1 MKEEIKDVCAAL
13 STLKNDIL
21 LLTHILMKKFNL
33 FLLYYGSLLHTIFL
47 FPILYKANIHPNNPI
62 YWAFL
67 LNHIM
72 FSYFLLVRGIAY
84 GISKTI
90 DIISHEEAAK
100 TIQEELNK
108 NN

>member
-1 MKEEIKDVCAAL
+1 MIEEIKDVCAAL

-33 FLLYYGSLLHTIFL
+33 FILKFGSILHTLFI

-100 TIQEELNK
+100 TIQEDINK

>member
-1 MKEEIKDVCAAL
+1 MIEEIKDVCAAL

-21 LLTHILMKKFNL
+21 LYTHILMKKFNL
-33 FLLYYGSLLHTIFL
+33 FILKFGSILHTLFI

-100 TIQEELNK
+100 TIQEDINK

>member
-100 TIQEELNK
+100 TIQEDINK

>member
-1 MKEEIKDVCAAL
+1 MKERIKDVCAAL

-33 FLLYYGSLLHTIFL
+33 FILKFGSILHTLFI

-62 YWAFL
+62 YWSFL

>member
-21 LLTHILMKKFNL
+21 LYTHILMKKFNL
-33 FLLYYGSLLHTIFL
+33 FILKFGSILHTLFI

-100 TIQEELNK
+100 TIQENINK

>member
-1 MKEEIKDVCAAL
+1 MKERIKDVCAAL

-33 FLLYYGSLLHTIFL
+33 FILKFGSILHTLFI

-100 TIQEELNK
+100 TIQEDINK

>member
-1 MKEEIKDVCAAL
+1 MKEEINDVCAAL

-33 FLLYYGSLLHTIFL
+33 FILKFGSILHTLFI

-100 TIQEELNK
+100 TIQEDINK

>member
-21 LLTHILMKKFNL
+21 LYTHILMKKFNL
-33 FLLYYGSLLHTIFL
+33 FILKFGSILHTLFI

>member
-21 LLTHILMKKFNL
+21 LYTHILMKKFNL
-33 FLLYYGSLLHTIFL
+33 FILKFGSILHTLFI

-90 DIISHEEAAK
+90 DIISHEEDAK
-100 TIQEELNK
+100 TIQENINK

>member
-33 FLLYYGSLLHTIFL
+33 FILKFGSILHTLFI

-67 LNHIM
+67 LNHIT

>member
-21 LLTHILMKKFNL
+21 LYTHILMKKFNL

-47 FPILYKANIHPNNPI
+47 FPILYKANIHPNSPI

-67 LNHIM
+67 LNHLM
-72 FSYFLLVRGIAY
+72 FAYFVFIRGCAL
-84 GISKTI
+84 GIRQTI
-90 DIISHEEAAK
+90 NIIEHENAEKA
-100 TIQEELNK
+100 IQEDINK

>member
-33 FLLYYGSLLHTIFL
+33 FILKFGSILHTLFI

-67 LNHIM
+67 LNHIT

-100 TIQEELNK
+100 TIQEDINK